1 MPRGKKKKFID
12 KAVDN
17 VVTFSLVHRSQKD
30 PLVADENAPQK
41 VLVPT
46 ASTQR
51 NASAKVVIMSFPYL
65 ILSYLQH
72 ALSMQF

>member
-1 MPRGKKKKFID
+1 MPKGKKKKFID

-41 VLVPT
+41 VLVPN
-46 ASTQR
+46 APSKK
-51 NASAKVVIMSFPYL
+51 NASAKVDIMIFRYL
-65 ILSYLQH
+65 ISGGLQL